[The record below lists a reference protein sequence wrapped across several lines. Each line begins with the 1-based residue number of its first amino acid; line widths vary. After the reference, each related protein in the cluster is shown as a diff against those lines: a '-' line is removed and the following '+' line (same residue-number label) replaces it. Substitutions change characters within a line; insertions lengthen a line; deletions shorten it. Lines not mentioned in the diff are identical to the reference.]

1 MLSSIA
7 LPLRSLLFPYY
18 IVVKILQNRAPQSQ
32 SSACSAEHRRLV
44 QLCELSAA
52 NMSTPTPKDGQPA
65 SKPRL
70 KINVNRSSSFV
81 SDANAIP
88 PAPAPTP
95 ASASAAPTPTEGA
108 RKVKLKIGKSTPS
121 TPAEQPPTKTKAGRQ
136 PKPTQKLVESKKR
149 PHDDLDDELGS
160 AHPTTKIK
168 LKPTKSGLTPTVVVK
183 PKGRA
188 PVHPP
193 GDGYDSEASDREKDP
208 SIEEQFVLRMLPGEH
223 CDYVRWCMENGK
235 VGIPRSAGG
244 ADIQLKFF
252 EEDTRRAVLTVKGQ
266 PFAAVMVDLP
276 TITEAMKTWDRKSF
290 LKSADICQMLLVYAA
305 VSNDGEARQ
314 APLPSMIDQHFKWPH
329 GLTPPMH
336 DCLNRRFAKTIS
348 RKEIEDKEAEV
359 ERLLAEDA
367 KAGATRWE
375 WVDES
380 KDDEEEVEEDAEGEM
395 DDTMD
400 YFQSQDVFGDTEDDP
415 DLAADLEAAF
425 AIQET
430 PITAMDATTPMTA
443 TQVGTPTAIQ
453 ESIESDE
460 SEEVSDDDDDDEDL
474 DDDARAQRDEEQ
486 GVKDIIN
493 DLKKQLGNKQAE
505 LSRTTNKIL
514 RTRIE
519 QTIKQLKS
527 EIELKNSS
535 IGIET
540 DD

>member
-1 MLSSIA
+1 MS
-7 LPLRSLLFPYY
+7 
-18 IVVKILQNRAPQSQ
+18 AP
-32 SSACSAEHRRLV
+32 
-44 QLCELSAA
+44 
-52 NMSTPTPKDGQPA
+52 TPTPKDGLPS

-70 KINVNRSSSFV
+70 KINVSRSSSFV
-81 SDANAIP
+81 ADAHATP
-88 PAPAPTP
+88 SASTSAAPVAPT
-95 ASASAAPTPTEGA
+95 PTPTEGG
-108 RKVKLKIGKSTPS
+108 RKVKLKIGKSQPP

-149 PHDDLDDELGS
+149 AHDDLDDELGS
-160 AHPTTKIK
+160 AHSTTKIK

-183 PKGRA
+183 PKGRP

-208 SIEEQFVLRMLPGEH
+208 SIEEQFVLRMMPGEH

-235 VGIPRSAGG
+235 MGIPRSAGG
-244 ADIQLKFF
+244 ADIHLKFF
-252 EEDTRRAVLTVKGQ
+252 EEDTRRAVVTVKGQ

-290 LKSADICQMLLVYAA
+290 LKSADICQMLLVYTKISTEA
-305 VSNDGEARQ
+305 EARQ
-314 APLPSMIDQHFKWPH
+314 TPLPSMIDQHFRWPH

-336 DCLNRRFAKTIS
+336 DCMNRRFAKTIS

-367 KAGATRWE
+367 KAGSTRWE
-375 WVDES
+375 WVEES
-380 KDDEEEVEEDAEGEM
+380 KEDDDDVGEEDAEGEM
-395 DDTMD
+395 DDSMD
-400 YFQSQDVFGDTEDDP
+400 YFQSQDVFGDDNDD
-415 DLAADLEAAF
+415 LEADLEAAF
-425 AIQET
+425 ATGETGDET
-430 PITAMDATTPMTA
+430 PATGMDAPTPMTA
-443 TQVGTPTAIQ
+443 TQVNTPAPLQ
-453 ESIESDE
+453 DSIESDE
-460 SEEVSDDDDDDEDL
+460 SEEVSDDDDDDDEDL

-493 DLKKQLGNKQAE
+493 DLKRQLANKQAE
-505 LSRTTNKIL
+505 LARTTNKIL

>member
-1 MLSSIA
+1 
-7 LPLRSLLFPYY
+7 
-18 IVVKILQNRAPQSQ
+18 
-32 SSACSAEHRRLV
+32 
-44 QLCELSAA
+44 
-52 NMSTPTPKDGQPA
+52 MSTPTPKEGTPA
-65 SKPRL
+65 AKPRL

-81 SDANAIP
+81 ADANISA
-88 PAPAPTP
+88 TP
-95 ASASAAPTPTEGA
+95 SASAKAAGSGTIAPTSTPTEGG
-108 RKVKLKIGKSTPS
+108 RKVKLKIGKSQPS
-121 TPAEQPPTKTKAGRQ
+121 TPAEQPPSKTKAGRQ

-149 PHDDLDDELGS
+149 QHDDLDDELGS

-168 LKPTKSGLTPTVVVK
+168 LKATKSGLTPTVVVK

-208 SIEEQFVLRMLPGEH
+208 SIEEQFVLRMMPGEH

-235 VGIPRSAGG
+235 MGIPRSAGG
-244 ADIQLKFF
+244 ADIQLRFF
-252 EEDTRRAVLTVKGQ
+252 EEDSRRAVVTVKGQ

-290 LKSADICQMLLVYAA
+290 LKSADICQMLLVYAR
-305 VSNDGEARQ
+305 VSSEAEARETT
-314 APLPSMIDQHFKWPH
+314 LPSMIDQHFKWPH

-336 DCLNRRFAKTIS
+336 DCANRRFAKTIS

-367 KAGATRWE
+367 KAGSTRWE

-380 KDDEEEVEEDAEGEM
+380 KDDDDDGADEDADGEI

-400 YFQSQDVFGDTEDDP
+400 YFQSQDGLFGGEGEGDD
-415 DLAADLEAAF
+415 DLEADLEAAF
-425 AIQET
+425 AGEVSAET
-430 PITAMDATTPMTA
+430 PVTGPDAPTPMTT
-443 TQVGTPTAIQ
+443 TQVNTPAPLQ
-453 ESIESDE
+453 DSIESDE
-460 SEEVSDDDDDDEDL
+460 SEEVSDDDDDDDEDL

-505 LSRTTNKIL
+505 LARTTNKIL

-519 QTIKQLKS
+519 QTIKQLKA

>member
-1 MLSSIA
+1 
-7 LPLRSLLFPYY
+7 
-18 IVVKILQNRAPQSQ
+18 
-32 SSACSAEHRRLV
+32 
-44 QLCELSAA
+44 
-52 NMSTPTPKDGQPA
+52 MSTPTPKDGQPPA
-65 SKPRL
+65 KPRL
-70 KINVNRSSSFV
+70 KLNVSRSSSFV
-81 SDANAIP
+81 ADANATP
-88 PAPAPTP
+88 SVSVPAGP
-95 ASASAAPTPTEGA
+95 AAPTPTPTEGS
-108 RKVKLKIGKSTPS
+108 RKVKLKIGKSQPS
-121 TPAEQPPTKTKAGRQ
+121 TPAEQPPVKTKAGRQ

-149 PHDDLDDELGS
+149 AHDELDDELGS

-223 CDYVRWCMENGK
+223 CDYVRSCMENGK
-235 VGIPRSAGG
+235 MGVPRSQGG
-244 ADIQLKFF
+244 ADIQLRFF
-252 EEDTRRAVLTVKGQ
+252 EEDSRRAVVSVKGQ

-276 TITEAMKTWDRKSF
+276 TVTEAMKTWDRKSF
-290 LKSADICQMLLVYAA
+290 LKSADICQMLLVYQK
-305 VSNDGEARQ
+305 VSNEAEARQ
-314 APLPSMIDQHFKWPH
+314 TPLPSMIDQHFKWPH

-336 DCLNRRFAKTIS
+336 DCVNRRFAKTIS

-367 KAGATRWE
+367 KAGSTRWE

-380 KDDEEEVEEDAEGEM
+380 KDEDEDGGDEDAEGDM
-395 DDTMD
+395 DDDGMD
-400 YFQSQDVFGDTEDDP
+400 YFQSQDVFGDGDD

-425 AIQET
+425 GEMGDET
-430 PITAMDATTPMTA
+430 PATGMDAPTPMTT
-443 TQVGTPTAIQ
+443 TQANTPAPLQ
-453 ESIESDE
+453 DSIESDE
-460 SEEVSDDDDDDEDL
+460 SEEVSDDDDDDDDDEDL
-474 DDDARAQRDEEQ
+474 DEDARAQRDEEK
-486 GVKDIIN
+486 GVKSFIN
-493 DLKKQLGNKQAE
+493 DLKNQLTSKQEE
-505 LSRTTNKIL
+505 LARTTNKIL

-519 QTIKQLKS
+519 QTIKQLRA